1 MAVSKDK
8 YTVLSAI
15 AEIINAASYEEEDK
29 LGCTSNYYRLDETLI
44 REVKKPA
51 EFLAKKMAI
60 TAKQAILFSIIV
72 DISKCDDVTK
82 REMADKLKTNFVQF
96 LSYEDDLKA
105 LEGALIIKRGRW
117 GGIRVGEEVLRCLE
131 KNKAFKKPA
140 ITDLKTFTILSRMAR
155 LFRALDNEEVER
167 EMALNEMDAMILAN
181 PGTSIARA
189 ANKYGILKEGV
200 KENETYDE
208 DEGWSTFYNLDYMD
222 CVCVQPREC

>member
-29 LGCTSNYYRLDETLI
+29 LGCTSNYYRLDEKLMK
-44 REVKKPA
+44 EVKKPA

-60 TAKQAILFSIIV
+60 TAKQAVLFSIII
-72 DISKCDDVTK
+72 DISKCDDVSK

-131 KNKAFKKPA
+131 KTRLLKNRPSPTLKPSPSYPEWLVCSVNLIMKKSKGRWP
-140 ITDLKTFTILSRMAR
+140 
-155 LFRALDNEEVER
+155 
-167 EMALNEMDAMILAN
+167 
-181 PGTSIARA
+181 
-189 ANKYGILKEGV
+189 
-200 KENETYDE
+200 
-208 DEGWSTFYNLDYMD
+208 
-222 CVCVQPREC
+222 